1 MNCSEIYNVTSN
13 RCKFVQKN
21 DSQCNCEK
29 VSVSQYS
36 PGRIED
42 DEILIR
48 QIYSPIHIDQETG
61 KVNSLAFDDA
71 KDKGMSVNRKT
82 YTSLEELNK
91 KVEYKLKLDQER
103 GKDRDFI
110 GVVYTTCKNVR
121 AIKTNDNIKA
131 FCVYDTG
138 NKHDISHAD
147 ICQTISSRVE
157 GSKMR
162 FKLRKAFSEKPV
174 TLDVVFTTANNRE

>member
-13 RCKFVQKN
+13 RCKFVQEN

-36 PGRIED
+36 PGIIED

-48 QIYSPIHIDQETG
+48 QIYSPIHIDKQTG
-61 KVNSLAFDDA
+61 KILPLAFLDVQ
-71 KDKGMSVNRKT
+71 DKGMSVNRKI
-82 YTSLEELNK
+82 YSSIEELNK
-91 KVEYKLKLDQER
+91 KVQYKLRLDEKR
-103 GKDRDFI
+103 GKGKGFEGI
-110 GVVYTTCKNVR
+110 IYATCQDVR
-121 AIKTNDNIKA
+121 AIKTNDNLKA

-138 NKHDISHAD
+138 NRNDISHAD

-157 GSKMR
+157 GSR
-162 FKLRKAFSEKPV
+162 IRSKLREIFSDIPIK
-174 TLDVVFTTANNRE
+174 LDILFTN